1 MSLTQGSSVSVGVP
15 FGARS
20 LPEVWSL
27 LAMAGG
33 LEHPW
38 TLPTSPM
45 RQLKMSPKIA
55 LCPLGEQYIASGGE
69 PEF

>member
-1 MSLTQGSSVSVGVP
+1 MSLTQGSSVSAGLP
-15 FGARS
+15 FWARS

-38 TLPTSPM
+38 TLLTPPM
-45 RQLKMSPKIA
+45 RQPKMSPKIA
-55 LCPLGEQYIASGGE
+55 LCPLGEQYIASVGE